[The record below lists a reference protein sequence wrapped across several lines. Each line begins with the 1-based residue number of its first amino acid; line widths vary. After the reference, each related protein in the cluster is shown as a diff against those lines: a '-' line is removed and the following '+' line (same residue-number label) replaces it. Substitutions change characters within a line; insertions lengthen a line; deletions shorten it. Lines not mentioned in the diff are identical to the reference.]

1 MTAWGTS
8 DYYLPMAGHEQVFK
22 FRVSKSLLAQAAKY
36 AKSEQRTLASLM
48 RFLLVKYLTEK
59 AAAK

>member
-1 MTAWGTS
+1 
-8 DYYLPMAGHEQVFK
+8 MAGHDQIIK
-22 FRVSKSLLAQAAKY
+22 FRASNSLVAQAIKA
-36 AKSEQRTLASLM
+36 ARSEQRTLASLM